1 MDLKSTVVILLSTF
15 IVHSSCLPNPMDI
28 LQNDFDNGDQSLT
41 NTLQDNK
48 DTSVDTAVHDNTLRF
63 NLE

>member
-1 MDLKSTVVILLSTF
+1 
-15 IVHSSCLPNPMDI
+15 MDI

>member
-1 MDLKSTVVILLSTF
+1 
-15 IVHSSCLPNPMDI
+15 MDI

-41 NTLQDNK
+41 NTLQDK
-48 DTSVDTAVHDNTLRF
+48 DTLVNNGVRDNTLRF